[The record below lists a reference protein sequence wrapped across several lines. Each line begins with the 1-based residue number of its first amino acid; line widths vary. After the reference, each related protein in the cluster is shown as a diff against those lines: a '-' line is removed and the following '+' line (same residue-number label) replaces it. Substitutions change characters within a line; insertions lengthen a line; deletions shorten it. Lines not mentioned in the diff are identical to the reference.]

1 MEDIIIEVFKTTIS
15 SKQIGQK
22 IVDTIN
28 DLFPGSKTNIDFDD
42 CDKILRIEGRHFEV
56 NTIVQLVVD
65 SGYHCEV
72 LE

>member
-1 MEDIIIEVFKTTIS
+1 MEDLIIEVFKTTIG

-28 DLFPGSKTNIDFDD
+28 DLFPGSKTNIDFED
-42 CDKILRIEGRHFEV
+42 CDKILRIEGRNFEV
-56 NTIVQLVVD
+56 NSIVQLVND
-65 SGYHCEV
+65 SGYHCEI